1 MYQVLED
8 HAKQRLT
15 ERVDII
21 TAVGILSAEG
31 LDTDEMLTEMT
42 KLFYVDL
49 DEFNDVMET
58 VSRSREF

>member
-1 MYQVLED
+1 MYRALED

-15 ERVDII
+15 ERNDII

-31 LDTDEMLTEMT
+31 IDVDDMLSEMT

-49 DEFNDVMET
+49 DEFKDVVET
-58 VSRSREF
+58 VSRFRQV

>member
-1 MYQVLED
+1 MYQALED

-15 ERVDII
+15 ERNDII

-31 LDTDEMLTEMT
+31 IDVDDMLNEMT

-49 DEFNDVMET
+49 DEYNDVVET
-58 VSRSREF
+58 VSRFRQI

>member
-1 MYQVLED
+1 MYRALED

-15 ERVDII
+15 ERKDIL

-31 LDTDEMLTEMT
+31 IDVDDMLNEMT

-49 DEFNDVMET
+49 DEYNDVVET
-58 VSRSREF
+58 VSRFRQI